1 MKVITIV
8 GTVGKDSE
16 IRQNQRGEFIT
27 FSVAVNK
34 GYSRDA
40 GTDWFSCT
48 YYNTKLAD
56 HIKKGR
62 KVVVSGQLS
71 IDEKEY
77 DGKKITYY
85 NIYANQVEFAGPPK
99 SDVDHTE
106 HDRMAEGAKMTNEM
120 DDEIPF

>member
-16 IRQNQRGEFIT
+16 IRQNARGEFIT

-40 GTDWFSCT
+40 GTDWFNCN

-62 KVVVSGQLS
+62 KIVVSGQLS
-71 IDEKEY
+71 IDDKEY
-77 DGKKITYY
+77 GGKKTTYY
-85 NIYANQVEFAGPPK
+85 NINANQVEFAGPPK
-99 SDVDHTE
+99 NDVKHTE
-106 HDRMAEGAKMTNEM
+106 HDRKEESANVANNM

>member
-16 IRQNQRGEFIT
+16 IRQNTRGEFIT

-40 GTDWFSCT
+40 GTDWFSCN

-62 KVVVSGQLS
+62 KVVVNGQLS

-77 DGKKITYY
+77 DGKKTTYY

-99 SDVDHTE
+99 SDVKHTE
-106 HDRMAEGAKMTNEM
+106 HDRKEEGANMTNDM